1 MAYTKDDFLVDM
13 AKVSL
18 GGIATL
24 ERKRLA
30 SFVGY
35 AIKKGINL
43 AAFTAVRGVPA
54 VASTIAANPYTAGP
68 IIGAG
73 LGQAALASDP
83 GQDLLAAS
91 AESGRQARVRYERAV
106 QDAIYG
112 TQEKIKRAT
121 KRKVSNY
128 SKAVG
133 AGVKAVKASK
143 FQGVKGKLS
152 NPKRTFSTVTKVAS
166 KLKKGR
172 KVGVKGVTGTIKRAI
187 SRFL

>member
-1 MAYTKDDFLVDM
+1 MPYTKDDFLRDM
-13 AKVSL
+13 ALVSI

-24 ERKRLA
+24 ERARLA
-30 SFVGY
+30 KFVGY
-35 AIKKGINL
+35 AARKGIQL
-43 AAFTAVRGVPA
+43 GAFTAVRGVPA
-54 VASTIAANPYTAGP
+54 AASVAAANPYATG
-68 IIGAG
+68 
-73 LGQAALASDP
+73 AALGFGALQTEP
-83 GQDLLAAS
+83 GQDLLAA
-91 AESGRQARVRYERAV
+91 AEESGRRSRVRYERAV

-166 KLKKGR
+166 RLKKGR
-172 KVGVKGVTGTIKRAI
+172 KIGTTGVTGTIKRAI